1 MKINVYLHKGEEEIS
16 YGELWKTIK
25 SKERK
30 DLPRLTR
37 ARMVVNELN
46 KLLPLA
52 CKKQRVMYYY
62 CEVE

>member
-1 MKINVYLHKGEEEIS
+1 MKINIYLHKNNEEIS

-30 DLPRLTR
+30 GLPRLTR
-37 ARMVVNELN
+37 ARIVVKELN
-46 KLLPLA
+46 KLLPLP
-52 CKKQRVMYYY
+52 CKRQRVMYYY